1 MPDSPSTRSVKIG
14 EDERGGWSSDRP
26 RRGNAPERPRDI
38 STRCRVMR
46 PSDRIRYS
54 PGSLLLIL
62 SPSAEAREA
71 FAQRLITGR
80 GHLLS
85 DAKIRELL
93 TGRVPDEQLDDKAS
107 ELLRAT
113 ARKRLEA
120 GETTVVTLEG
130 LDAEEREA
138 WARLAA
144 EQRRPRHVILLETSK
159 ENVAEEQ
166 RATLNELRTRLDSGE
181 LGQEGIQTA
190 LRLSPGTASELKRIV
205 FAPPPRED

>member
-1 MPDSPSTRSVKIG
+1 
-14 EDERGGWSSDRP
+14 
-26 RRGNAPERPRDI
+26 
-38 STRCRVMR
+38 MR

-166 RATLNELRTRLDSGE
+166 RAALNELRTRLDSGE